1 MKTMTFASP
10 VTDDLLSRRPFEM
23 NTSSTSSPGLDH
35 HSIRETLATHL
46 SDPAHRFHSPAGS
59 HDNRTTVSAGG
70 ALQRMRG
77 RRH

>member
-1 MKTMTFASP
+1 MKTKTFASRA
-10 VTDDLLSRRPFEM
+10 TDELLSRRPLEM
-23 NTSSTSSPGLDH
+23 KAPAMPSTGIDH
-35 HSIRETLATHL
+35 RSIRETLATHL
-46 SDPAHRFHSPAGS
+46 TDPAHRFHSPAGS

>member
-1 MKTMTFASP
+1 MKTKTFASP
-10 VTDDLLSRRPFEM
+10 ATDELLSRRPFEI
-23 NTSSTSSPGLDH
+23 NSPAQSSPGLDH
-35 HSIRETLATHL
+35 RSIRETLATHL
-46 SDPAHRFHSPAGS
+46 TDPAHRFHSPAGS

>member
-1 MKTMTFASP
+1 MKTMTLARP
-10 VTDDLLSRRPFEM
+10 ATDDLLSRRPPEM
-23 NTSSTSSPGLDH
+23 NVPPTSSPGPDH

>member
-10 VTDDLLSRRPFEM
+10 VTDDLLSRHPLEM
-23 NTSSTSSPGLDH
+23 KAPAMPSTGLDH

-46 SDPAHRFHSPAGS
+46 SDPAHRFHAPAGS